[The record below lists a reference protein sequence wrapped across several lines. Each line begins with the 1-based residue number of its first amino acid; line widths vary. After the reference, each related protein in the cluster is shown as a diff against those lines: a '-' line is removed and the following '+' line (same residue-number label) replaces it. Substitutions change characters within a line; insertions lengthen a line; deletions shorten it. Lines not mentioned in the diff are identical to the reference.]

1 MLWVRCC
8 SSSLTFLGS
17 WLCSVSLHHQS
28 LTRAQ
33 PHNTCDWK
41 RESVS
46 SYRRHHQFTIRAEWS
61 DYTHYHNVLCYQL
74 LVSDASSAQCSLV
87 TRDGGR
93 ARAGDTSHI
102 VTAAQSTSGYNWPGT
117 TTWRLVNCDTQH
129 ERASW
134 GNQYITP
141 WKVRIEHGQSLDII
155 TTYKIIRRKS
165 TVRLSKSN
173 LILDICR
180 DRREQEQRERDR
192 LDKERAEREKRDREE
207 RDRRERERVER
218 ERAKMREIEVQ
229 KERERQAVQAMED
242 VNRHFELS
250 MELAK
255 KVSCPVQIVNDGDG
269 SLNDS

>member
-1 MLWVRCC
+1 MLFLVTDIPGSALSRCII
-8 SSSLTFLGS
+8 SPWPAPSLTTL
-17 WLCSVSLHHQS
+17 V
-28 LTRAQ
+28 TE
-33 PHNTCDWK
+33 
-41 RESVS
+41 RESQSPRIAGIISLLSGRSGV
-46 SYRRHHQFTIRAEWS
+46 T
-61 DYTHYHNVLCYQL
+61 THIITTFFVTNSWCQMPAVPI
-74 LVSDASSAQCSLV
+74 QCSLV

-117 TTWRLVNCDTQH
+117 TTWRKVNCDTQH

-141 WKVRIEHGQSLDII
+141 WKVRIEHGQSLDNI
-155 TTYKIIRRKS
+155 TTYKIRIRNS